1 MGEATTFWI
10 VISIT
15 SQVPVHT
22 KKVPGR
28 MYMFKPTL
36 DALGNAAK
44 SKANFVKESKGRYLT
59 ASALA
64 GFYVGLGIILIM
76 TIGGILSTAGSPF
89 TKIIMGASFGIALS
103 LVIMAGS
110 ELFTGNNLIMT
121 AGALDNKV
129 TWKDAMS
136 VWFFSYIG
144 NFVGSGLVAAIFVAT
159 GSLGGTTGAFI
170 LKVSATKMGGAFMPL
185 LAKGIMCNI
194 LVCLAVLC
202 ALRMKS
208 ESGKLIMIFWC
219 LFAFITS
226 GFEHSIA
233 NMTIFSIGLMIP
245 HPETVS
251 VAGMMA
257 NLIPVTIGNFIGGG
271 ILLGGS
277 YFYMGKE

>member
-1 MGEATTFWI
+1 
-10 VISIT
+10 
-15 SQVPVHT
+15 
-22 KKVPGR
+22 
-28 MYMFKPTL
+28 MFKETL
-36 DALGNAAK
+36 AALGNAASAKATLAKK
-44 SKANFVKESKGRYLT
+44 SVGRYTL

-76 TIGGILSTAGSPF
+76 TIGGLLSAAGSPF
-89 TKIIMGASFGIALS
+89 TKIVMGASFGIALS

-121 AGALDNKV
+121 AGALDKRV
-129 TWKDAMS
+129 SWSDAGR
-136 VWFFSYIG
+136 VWLYSYIG
-144 NFVGSGLVAAIFVAT
+144 NFIGSIAVAGIFVMTGAASGAT
-159 GSLGGTTGAFI
+159 GDFI
-170 LKVSATKMGGAFMPL
+170 LKVSAGKMSGAFMPL

-202 ALRMKS
+202 AIKMKS

-233 NMTIFSIGLMIP
+233 NMTIFSIGLMVP

-251 VAGMMA
+251 LAGMFA
-257 NLIPVTIGNFIGGG
+257 NLIPVTIGNFIGGS
-271 ILLGGS
+271 IVLGGS
-277 YFYMGKE
+277 YFYLGSEK